1 MIFKNINILGIGFI
15 KKSKRNEIEIINK
28 EYFMEKKSGESLE
41 EQIKLIEKEIAYI
54 KSLIYKTNAK
64 IKKIKENLYLTYDDL
79 IQNDITKNIIVIKTK
94 NDIKPNIKIVSE
106 SQECFPENNEEYFD
120 PNISFNISN
129 DMNNHQNEYIADNYE
144 IWNITN
150 QSSNMYMDKI
160 KNESPI
166 ELFLISPKLK
176 ENI

>member
-1 MIFKNINILGIGFI
+1 
-15 KKSKRNEIEIINK
+15 
-28 EYFMEKKSGESLE
+28 MEKNSGESLE

-54 KSLIYKTNAK
+54 KSLINKTNAK

-106 SQECFPENNEEYFD
+106 SQECSPENNEEYFD

>member
-1 MIFKNINILGIGFI
+1 
-15 KKSKRNEIEIINK
+15 
-28 EYFMEKKSGESLE
+28 MEKNSGESLE

>member
-1 MIFKNINILGIGFI
+1 
-15 KKSKRNEIEIINK
+15 
-28 EYFMEKKSGESLE
+28 MEKKSGESLE

-54 KSLIYKTNAK
+54 KSLINKTNAK

-106 SQECFPENNEEYFD
+106 SQECFPENNEEYFE
-120 PNISFNISN
+120 PNVSFNLTN

-160 KNESPI
+160 KNENPI
-166 ELFLISPKLK
+166 ELFLISPKFRQ
-176 ENI
+176 NI

>member
-1 MIFKNINILGIGFI
+1 
-15 KKSKRNEIEIINK
+15 
-28 EYFMEKKSGESLE
+28 MEKNSGESLE

-129 DMNNHQNEYIADNYE
+129 DINNHQNEYIADNYE

-150 QSSNMYMDKI
+150 QSSNIYMDKI

>member
-1 MIFKNINILGIGFI
+1 
-15 KKSKRNEIEIINK
+15 
-28 EYFMEKKSGESLE
+28 MEKKSGESLE

-79 IQNDITKNIIVIKTK
+79 IQNDITKNIIVIKAK

-106 SQECFPENNEEYFD
+106 SQECSPENNEEYFD

>member
-1 MIFKNINILGIGFI
+1 
-15 KKSKRNEIEIINK
+15 
-28 EYFMEKKSGESLE
+28 MEKNSGESLE

-54 KSLIYKTNAK
+54 KSLINKTNAK

-79 IQNDITKNIIVIKTK
+79 IQNDITKNIIVIKAK

-106 SQECFPENNEEYFD
+106 SQECSPENNEEYFD

>member
-1 MIFKNINILGIGFI
+1 
-15 KKSKRNEIEIINK
+15 
-28 EYFMEKKSGESLE
+28 MEKKSGESLE

-54 KSLIYKTNAK
+54 KSLINKTNAK

-94 NDIKPNIKIVSE
+94 NDIKPNIKIISE

-129 DMNNHQNEYIADNYE
+129 DINNHQNESIADNYE

>member
-1 MIFKNINILGIGFI
+1 
-15 KKSKRNEIEIINK
+15 
-28 EYFMEKKSGESLE
+28 MEKNSGESLE

-54 KSLIYKTNAK
+54 KSLIYKKNAK

-106 SQECFPENNEEYFD
+106 SQECSPENNEEYFD

-129 DMNNHQNEYIADNYE
+129 EINNHQNEYIADNYE

>member
-1 MIFKNINILGIGFI
+1 
-15 KKSKRNEIEIINK
+15 
-28 EYFMEKKSGESLE
+28 MEKKSGESLE

-54 KSLIYKTNAK
+54 KSLINKTNAK

-166 ELFLISPKLK
+166 ELFLIFPKLK

>member
-1 MIFKNINILGIGFI
+1 
-15 KKSKRNEIEIINK
+15 
-28 EYFMEKKSGESLE
+28 MEKKSGESLE

-54 KSLIYKTNAK
+54 KSLINKTNAK

-106 SQECFPENNEEYFD
+106 SQECSPENNEEFFD

-129 DMNNHQNEYIADNYE
+129 EMNNHQNEYIADNYE

>member
-1 MIFKNINILGIGFI
+1 
-15 KKSKRNEIEIINK
+15 
-28 EYFMEKKSGESLE
+28 MEKKSGESLE

-54 KSLIYKTNAK
+54 KSLINKTNAK

-79 IQNDITKNIIVIKTK
+79 IQNDITKNIIVIKAK

-106 SQECFPENNEEYFD
+106 SQECSPENNEEYFD

>member
-1 MIFKNINILGIGFI
+1 
-15 KKSKRNEIEIINK
+15 
-28 EYFMEKKSGESLE
+28 MEKKSGESLE

-54 KSLIYKTNAK
+54 KSLINKTNAK

-94 NDIKPNIKIVSE
+94 NDIKPNIKILSE
-106 SQECFPENNEEYFD
+106 SQECTPENNEEYFD

-129 DMNNHQNEYIADNYE
+129 EMNNHQNEYIADNYE

>member
-1 MIFKNINILGIGFI
+1 
-15 KKSKRNEIEIINK
+15 
-28 EYFMEKKSGESLE
+28 MEKKSGESLE

-54 KSLIYKTNAK
+54 KSLINKTNAK
-64 IKKIKENLYLTYDDL
+64 IKKIKDNLYLTYDDL

>member
-1 MIFKNINILGIGFI
+1 
-15 KKSKRNEIEIINK
+15 
-28 EYFMEKKSGESLE
+28 MEKNSGESLE
-41 EQIKLIEKEIAYI
+41 EQINLIEKEIAYI

-106 SQECFPENNEEYFD
+106 SQECTPENNEEYFD

-129 DMNNHQNEYIADNYE
+129 DMNNHQNESIADNYE

>member
-1 MIFKNINILGIGFI
+1 
-15 KKSKRNEIEIINK
+15 
-28 EYFMEKKSGESLE
+28 MEKKSGESLE

-54 KSLIYKTNAK
+54 KSLINKTNAK

-106 SQECFPENNEEYFD
+106 SQEYFPENNEEYFD

>member
-1 MIFKNINILGIGFI
+1 
-15 KKSKRNEIEIINK
+15 
-28 EYFMEKKSGESLE
+28 
-41 EQIKLIEKEIAYI
+41 
-54 KSLIYKTNAK
+54 
-64 IKKIKENLYLTYDDL
+64 
-79 IQNDITKNIIVIKTK
+79 
-94 NDIKPNIKIVSE
+94 
-106 SQECFPENNEEYFD
+106 
-120 PNISFNISN
+120 
-129 DMNNHQNEYIADNYE
+129 MNNHQNEYIADNYE

>member
-1 MIFKNINILGIGFI
+1 
-15 KKSKRNEIEIINK
+15 
-28 EYFMEKKSGESLE
+28 MEKKSGESLE

-54 KSLIYKTNAK
+54 KSLINKTNAK
-64 IKKIKENLYLTYDDL
+64 IKKIKDNLYLTYDDL

-129 DMNNHQNEYIADNYE
+129 DINNHQNEYIADNYE

-176 ENI
+176 VNI

>member
-1 MIFKNINILGIGFI
+1 
-15 KKSKRNEIEIINK
+15 
-28 EYFMEKKSGESLE
+28 MEKNSGESLE

-54 KSLIYKTNAK
+54 KSLINKTNAK

-106 SQECFPENNEEYFD
+106 SQECSPENNEEYFD

-129 DMNNHQNEYIADNYE
+129 EMNNHQNEYIADNYE

>member
-1 MIFKNINILGIGFI
+1 
-15 KKSKRNEIEIINK
+15 
-28 EYFMEKKSGESLE
+28 MEKNSGESLE

-120 PNISFNISN
+120 PNISFNITN

>member
-1 MIFKNINILGIGFI
+1 
-15 KKSKRNEIEIINK
+15 
-28 EYFMEKKSGESLE
+28 MEKKSGESLE

-54 KSLIYKTNAK
+54 KSLINKTNAK

-120 PNISFNISN
+120 PNISFNITN